1 MEVDIVPE
9 LYGKIRKDFDEAVE
23 ADEMLSRIYAKIE
36 KGTATH
42 METQHYAQ
50 RIGECAAEAIKK
62 NLTEGILPDGKLY
75 YNIAERTIQPTLE
88 HNHELVNQVA
98 SQIQESLNA
107 AAGLGIK
114 PITPEMDAERVERVV
129 NAAVYAEDFG
139 AMQNELAEAIINT
152 TQSFAD
158 DFIRENA
165 EFQAR
170 AGLSPKI
177 TRISTGKCCDW
188 CDHLAGTYEYDG
200 ELDRA
205 VFSRH
210 KYCRCVVTYNPGDG
224 RRQNV
229 HTKKWESQEA
239 KKIERRKTVGIE
251 YDVDTSKYS
260 HTSGGILLAK
270 RVVERRAPTRAEPF
284 EVVDVITAK
293 GEVNRV
299 LYDEEG
305 YQMLRVHTSDHG
317 NSSDH
322 PFGAHK
328 HIVRW
333 KNGRYEKVGRDIYL
347 LSEKDRKE
355 NSDIL

>member
-9 LYGKIRKDFDEAVE
+9 LYGKIRKDFDEAAE
-23 ADEMLSRIYAKIE
+23 TDEMLSRIYAKIE

-42 METQHYAQ
+42 IETQHYAQ

-114 PITPEMDAERVERVV
+114 PITAEMDAERVERVV

-139 AMQNELAEAIINT
+139 SMQSELAEGIINT

-158 DFIRENA
+158 DFVRENA

-188 CDHLAGTYEYDG
+188 CEKLAGTYEYDDL
-200 ELDRA
+200 LDKS
-205 VFSRH
+205 VFHRH
-210 KYCRCVVTYNPGDG
+210 KYCRCIVTYDQGDG
-224 RRQNV
+224 RKQNV
-229 HTKKWESQEA
+229 HTKQWQSAEEYA
-239 KKIERRKTVGIE
+239 AFEEKKKLGIKSTPLQLAEHPARLAAYTPER
-251 YDVDTSKYS
+251 
-260 HTSGGILLAK
+260 L
-270 RVVERRAPTRAEPF
+270 F
-284 EVVDVITAK
+284 EVLK
-293 GEVNRV
+293 
-299 LYDEEG
+299 EEG
-305 YQMLRVHTSDHG
+305 FEIKTLKRGSLKDVKFEDGGGFKVNFEDGGLLQYHPKNKSHHG
-317 NSSDH
+317 
-322 PFGAHK
+322 GAYYK
-328 HIVRW
+328 IST
-333 KNGRYEKVGRDIYL
+333 GRGGTKRYDLEGNEK
-347 LSEKDRKE
+347 
-355 NSDIL
+355 